1 MPYAEHAERPLFRI
15 LRRISLIFPLMANEL
30 VLVGFYLVTLVYSIV
45 IHEVSHGV
53 VALWLGDMTAKYAGR
68 LNLNPVKHVDPF
80 GSIIVPI
87 GLFLMAGFAFGWAK
101 PVPYNPYNLRDQ
113 KWGPVLVAFAGPL
126 SNILLALSAVLAANL
141 LPLGALAKEDIFS
154 RFIGVISGGGDF
166 FDRWGLFADALSGSF
181 AGIFFGLCLFIVF
194 WNVLLAFFNL
204 IPIPPLDGSKL
215 LYPLFGLREET
226 VRFLEQWGFF
236 ILLGIIFLLPGLLSA
251 IISPALEFFFGLL
264 L

>member
-1 MPYAEHAERPLFRI
+1 
-15 LRRISLIFPLMANEL
+15 MANEL
-30 VLVGFYLVTLVYSIV
+30 VLVGFYLITLVYSIV

-80 GSIIVPI
+80 GSIIVPV

-126 SNILLALSAVLAANL
+126 INIIIAFLAIAIATFISVPQLV
-141 LPLGALAKEDIFS
+141 KEDVFC
-154 RFIGVISGGGDF
+154 RFNNVAHVFRMSDLQSMGILCSGSGSGF
-166 FDRWGLFADALSGSF
+166 FDNWGLFADSLSGSF
-181 AGIFFGLCLFIVF
+181 GGIVFGLMLMVIL

-215 LYPLFGLREET
+215 LYPLFNVREET

-251 IISPALEFFFGLL
+251 IISPALGFFFGLL
-264 L
+264 F